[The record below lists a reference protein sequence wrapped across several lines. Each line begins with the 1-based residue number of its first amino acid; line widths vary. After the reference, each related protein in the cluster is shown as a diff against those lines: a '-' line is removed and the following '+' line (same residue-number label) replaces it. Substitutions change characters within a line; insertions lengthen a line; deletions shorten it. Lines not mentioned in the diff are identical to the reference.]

1 MENIMSKLEEILK
14 EWEKDSVIDSTEP
27 GKELLKI
34 PTLHNKYLKILVNH
48 RLAMKRVNFDYARM
62 RKIKEE
68 YYNGSLSQEELDEY
82 GWEPF
87 LLNVKTKQGIE
98 RYMESDTELIRL
110 LEKKMYH
117 DEAIAV
123 CESIMQEL
131 KSRTFQ
137 LKDYIAWE
145 RFIGGN

>member
-1 MENIMSKLEEILK
+1 MENLEQIIKYWDE
-14 EWEKDSVIDSTEP
+14 DSVIDSTEP

-34 PTLHNKYLKILVNH
+34 PQLHNKYLKILIKH
-48 RLAMKRVNFDYARM
+48 RLAIKRINFDYARL

-68 YYNGSLSQEELDEY
+68 YYSGSLSKEELDEN

-98 RYMESDTELIRL
+98 RYLDSDADLIRL
-110 LEKKMYH
+110 MEKKMYH
-117 DEAIAV
+117 DEAISV
-123 CESIMQEL
+123 CESILQEL

-137 LKDYIAWE
+137 LRDYISWE
-145 RFIGGN
+145 KFIQGA

>member
-1 MENIMSKLEEILK
+1 MSKLEEILK
-14 EWEKDSVIDSTEP
+14 YWEEDSVIDSTEP

-48 RLAMKRVNFDYARM
+48 RLAMKRLNFDYSRM

-68 YYNGSLSQEELDEY
+68 YYNGSLSQEELEEY

-87 LLNVKTKQGIE
+87 LLNVKTKQGVE
-98 RYMESDTELIRL
+98 RYIESDSELIRL

-117 DEAIAV
+117 DEAISI
-123 CESIMQEL
+123 CESILQEL

>member
-1 MENIMSKLEEILK
+1 MSKLEEILK
-14 EWEKDSVIDSTEP
+14 SWDQDSIIDSTEP

-48 RLAMKRVNFDYARM
+48 RLAMKRINFEYARM

-68 YYNGSLSQEELDEY
+68 YYNGSLAQEELQEY

-87 LLNVKTKQGIE
+87 LLNVKTKHGIE
-98 RYMESDTELIRL
+98 RYMESDSDLVRL

-117 DEAIAV
+117 DEAISV
-123 CESIMQEL
+123 CESILQEL
-131 KSRTFQ
+131 RSRTFQ
-137 LKDYIAWE
+137 LKDYISWE

>member
-1 MENIMSKLEEILK
+1 METLEQIIKFWDE
-14 EWEKDSVIDSTEP
+14 DSVIDSTEP

-34 PTLHNKYLKILVNH
+34 PTLHNKYLKILVKH
-48 RLAMKRVNFDYARM
+48 RLANKRINFEYSKL
-62 RKIKEE
+62 RKVKEE

-82 GWEPF
+82 QWEPF
-87 LLNVKTKQGIE
+87 LLNIKTKQGIE
-98 RYMESDTELIRL
+98 RYIESDKDLIRL
-110 LEKKMYH
+110 LEKKMHH

-123 CESIMQEL
+123 CESILQEL

-137 LKDYIAWE
+137 LRDYISWE

>member
-1 MENIMSKLEEILK
+1 
-14 EWEKDSVIDSTEP
+14 
-27 GKELLKI
+27 
-34 PTLHNKYLKILVNH
+34 
-48 RLAMKRVNFDYARM
+48 MKRINFDYARM

-68 YYNGSLSQEELDEY
+68 YYNGSLSQEELEEY
-82 GWEPF
+82 GWKPF
-87 LLNVKTKQGIE
+87 LLNVKTKHGIE
-98 RYMESDTELIRL
+98 RYIESDTELVRL

-117 DEAIAV
+117 DEAISV

-137 LKDYIAWE
+137 LKDYISWE

>member
-14 EWEKDSVIDSTEP
+14 EWEKDSVIDPTEP

-62 RKIKEE
+62 RRIKEE
-68 YYNGSLSQEELDEY
+68 YYNGSLSQEELDDY
-82 GWEPF
+82 GWKPF
-87 LLNVKTKQGIE
+87 LLTVKTKHGIE

-117 DEAIAV
+117 DEAISV

-137 LKDYIAWE
+137 LKDYISWE

>member
-1 MENIMSKLEEILK
+1 MSKLDEILK
-14 EWEKDSVIDSTEP
+14 NWEQDSVIDSTEP

-48 RLAMKRVNFDYARM
+48 RLAMKRINFNYGRL

-68 YYNGSLSQEELDEY
+68 YYNGSLSQEELAEH

-87 LLNVKTKQGIE
+87 LLNVKTKYGIE
-98 RYMESDTELIRL
+98 RYLESDADLVRL

-117 DEAIAV
+117 DEAISI

-137 LKDYIAWE
+137 LKDYISWE

>member
-1 MENIMSKLEEILK
+1 MNKLEEILK
-14 EWEKDSVIDSTEP
+14 EWDKDSVIDSTEP

-48 RLAMKRVNFDYARM
+48 RLAMKRINFEYARL

-68 YYNGSLSQEELDEY
+68 YYNGSLSKEELDEY
-82 GWEPF
+82 DWEPF
-87 LLNVKTKQGIE
+87 LLNVKTKMGVE
-98 RYMESDTELIRL
+98 KYLESDKDLIKI
-110 LEKKMYH
+110 LEKKIHH
-117 DEAIAV
+117 DEAVSI
-123 CESIMQEL
+123 CESILQEL

-137 LKDYIAWE
+137 LRDYISWE

>member
-1 MENIMSKLEEILK
+1 MESLEDIIK
-14 EWEKDSVIDSTEP
+14 NWDVDSVIDSTEP

-34 PTLHNKYLKILVNH
+34 PTLHNKYLKFLVKH
-48 RLAMKRVNFDYARM
+48 KLAVKRINFDYAKM
-62 RKIKEE
+62 RRVKEE
-68 YYNGSLSQEELDEY
+68 YYNGSLSQEELEEY

-87 LLNVKTKQGIE
+87 LLSIKTKMGVE
-98 RYMESDTELIRL
+98 KYLESDKDLVKI
-110 LEKKMYH
+110 LEKKIHH

-123 CESIMQEL
+123 CESILQEL

-137 LKDYIAWE
+137 LRDYIYWE

>member
-1 MENIMSKLEEILK
+1 MNKLEEILK
-14 EWEKDSVIDSTEP
+14 YWEEDSVIDSTEP

-62 RKIKEE
+62 RRIKEE
-68 YYNGSLSQEELDEY
+68 YYNGALSQEELKEN

-87 LLNVKTKQGIE
+87 LLNVKTKQGVE
-98 RYMESDTELIRL
+98 RYIESDGELIRL

-117 DEAIAV
+117 DEAISV
-123 CESIMQEL
+123 CESILQEL

>member
-1 MENIMSKLEEILK
+1 METLEQIIKLWDE
-14 EWEKDSVIDSTEP
+14 DSVIDSTEP

-34 PTLHNKYLKILVNH
+34 PTLHNKYLKILVKH
-48 RLAMKRVNFDYARM
+48 RLANKRISFEYSKL
-62 RKIKEE
+62 RKVKEE

-82 GWEPF
+82 QWEPF
-87 LLNVKTKQGIE
+87 LLNIKTKQGIE
-98 RYMESDTELIRL
+98 RYIESDKDLIRL
-110 LEKKMYH
+110 LEKKMHH

-123 CESIMQEL
+123 CESILQEL

-137 LKDYIAWE
+137 LRDYISWE

>member
-1 MENIMSKLEEILK
+1 METLEDIMKY
-14 EWEKDSVIDSTEP
+14 WDADSVIDSTEP

-34 PTLHNKYLKILVNH
+34 PTLHNKYLKILVKH
-48 RLAMKRVNFDYARM
+48 RLAVKRMNFEYSKL

-68 YYNGSLSQEELDEY
+68 YYNGSLSQEELQEY

-87 LLNVKTKQGIE
+87 LLNVKTKMGIE
-98 RYMESDTELIRL
+98 KYLESDKDLIRI
-110 LEKKMYH
+110 LEKKIHH
-117 DEAIAV
+117 DEAVSV
-123 CESIMQEL
+123 CESILQEL

-137 LKDYIAWE
+137 LRDYISWE